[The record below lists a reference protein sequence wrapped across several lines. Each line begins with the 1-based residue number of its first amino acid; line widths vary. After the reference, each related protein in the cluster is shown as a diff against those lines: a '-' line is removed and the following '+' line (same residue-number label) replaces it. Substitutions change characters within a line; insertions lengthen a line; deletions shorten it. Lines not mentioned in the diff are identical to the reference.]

1 MNCPCPESLVNY
13 IHFNA
18 AGNLR
23 KAIKIMHM
31 IELRSK
37 MNPIQAMNEIN
48 TKLGAL

>member
-1 MNCPCPESLVNY
+1 MLGTELMNIPCPESLVNY

-31 IELRSK
+31 LEVRGKI
-37 MNPIQAMNEIN
+37 NPIQAMNHI
-48 TKLGAL
+48 